1 MFREGGNVM
10 KLLLTAGR
18 AMAVSI
24 AALLTV
30 GLAGPR
36 AGAHD
41 AGLEAKNEAA
51 QERYEDA
58 WTGGDVDA
66 LVELYSEDAV
76 LWPFSGGMYEG
87 RDAIRGF
94 FQDNPRMESFDL
106 RSERTERVGDFVLDV
121 GTLIGTMPADAGG
134 RPVEGQYVAIAR
146 EEDGELKLHRLFAA
160 PRRQGPQRQ

>member
-1 MFREGGNVM
+1 M
-10 KLLLTAGR
+10 KLLLIAGR
-18 AMAVSI
+18 AAAVSI
-24 AALLTV
+24 AASLAV
-30 GLAGPR
+30 SLAGPS
-36 AGAHD
+36 AGAQD
-41 AGLEAKNEAA
+41 ADFEAQNEAA
-51 QERYEDA
+51 QQRYEEA

-121 GTLIGTMPADAGG
+121 GTFIGAMPADAGG
-134 RPVEGQYVAIAR
+134 GPVEGEYVVIAR

-160 PRRQGPQRQ
+160 PRRQVPQRQ